1 EFPGNHSVT
10 PESSKVLQASS
21 IWDEAAVTVTVIE
34 VKPPTMF
41 RSMTSSKED
50 KARARREHEDM
61 LLKMAESG
69 VKQAAAEVTVA
80 CPLAVA
86 LDSRMTERR
95 NFSQSLMLLEEG
107 EQTGDQVPAP
117 EASADVAVVQAIPE
131 NEEAAGFSMKPLRG
145 VSLHNIMSFSALSTM
160 AAADEKDEHRKGK
173 KAQSHYEAFNID
185 VPVVVVSSEVA
196 PWSKTGG
203 LGLVAASYSYEF
215 ARNGHRTM
223 VISPKYKHY
232 EQLEYVGETRV
243 RVQDREENVRYWHR
257 RMDYGE
263 GKGTDFIFVEHPCIG
278 RDGGLYNGNDGREYE
293 DNLLRFTLLSLAAME
308 APLIL
313 NLNGQGTYGDKV
325 LFLAN
330 DWQAG
335 LVPLYL
341 CYKYRNNDCYTE
353 ARCIYVIHN
362 LGYQGQYHK
371 VDACR
376 FFGVDEK

>member
-1 EFPGNHSVT
+1 ALEFKFLVQREDRAGVPTWEEFPGNHSVT

-21 IWDEAAVTVTVIE
+21 IWDEAAVTVTVQCVMNLLPANEPSAWWNEATHSNEVIE

-117 EASADVAVVQAIPE
+117 EASAEVAVVQTIPE
-131 NEEAAGFSMKPLRG
+131 DKEAAGFSMKPLRG

-196 PWSKTGG
+196 PWS
-203 LGLVAASYSYEF
+203 
-215 ARNGHRTM
+215 
-223 VISPKYKHY
+223 
-232 EQLEYVGETRV
+232 
-243 RVQDREENVRYWHR
+243 
-257 RMDYGE
+257 
-263 GKGTDFIFVEHPCIG
+263 
-278 RDGGLYNGNDGREYE
+278 
-293 DNLLRFTLLSLAAME
+293 
-308 APLIL
+308 
-313 NLNGQGTYGDKV
+313 
-325 LFLAN
+325 
-330 DWQAG
+330 
-335 LVPLYL
+335 
-341 CYKYRNNDCYTE
+341 
-353 ARCIYVIHN
+353 
-362 LGYQGQYHK
+362 
-371 VDACR
+371 
-376 FFGVDEK
+376 